1 MKLKFALGTIGYT
14 LFALLTPI
22 SLNAQTLPYGTTRI
36 PRTCPSL
43 KNPKKGAPSIEQAK
57 MYFMCDS
64 EWESGTVG
72 TGSIPSSL
80 WLVDDLTLE
89 VASRSRPFNQ
99 SDLSFMMVRDG
110 ARVGMD
116 TTKPVYEIQGS
127 FTRYICSDMSRGR
140 RVGKNCVVSRYT
152 NGAGICFKTTFD
164 DWHCRMTGAKK
175 TKISPGMP
183 PPEKWNSVR

>member
-1 MKLKFALGTIGYT
+1 MKRKFTLGIISCT
-14 LFALLTPI
+14 LFVMLTPTI
-22 SLNAQTLPYGTTRI
+22 LHAQTLPYGTTRKPSI
-36 PRTCPSL
+36 CPSL
-43 KNPKKGAPSIEQAK
+43 KNPKKGAPSVEQAK

-72 TGSIPSSL
+72 TGSTNSNL

-89 VASRSRPFNQ
+89 VASRSRPFNE
-99 SDLSFMMVRDG
+99 SDLSFIRVRNG

-127 FTRYICSDMSRGR
+127 FTRYICYDMSRGR
-140 RVGKNCVVSRYT
+140 RVGKNCVVTRYT

-164 DWHCRMTGAKK
+164 DWHCGMTGAKG
-175 TKISPGMP
+175 TEISPGMP
-183 PPEKWNSVR
+183 PPEKWNSVQ